1 MTTRIKKSPWAVA
14 LLLSSCLVASC
25 TRKPAETPI
34 PTTQEPTDTR
44 PAVPADP
51 LALYHPYRITAP
63 TDLPHAPEGR
73 SYVVWPYPASE
84 GRTLNYAFDQLKTGD
99 ILVLPER
106 PEPYE
111 IETASGFITNTRR
124 FYDMVRPKGGIVGMG
139 PGVVITLQESAFT
152 APRQTTGGVLETVV
166 YSQEPDAYFANFK
179 VVGRDF
185 GPRNNSIAYS
195 FLKLVGNNSTVERV
209 NFQAAHRGFKNSP
222 PGETGAVVGNRG
234 LSPRVF
240 NCEVNNLDADG
251 VAVGTSPIMWNNQAN
266 IIMQDLYL
274 HHGVAGMPTFWKC
287 NSANVVRVRSEFTG
301 GGSGSSN
308 GSCFNFELNQGT
320 FNLIDCTFLLGY
332 QPNTGLHFSVGSN
345 NGESITVNVVRPR
358 FGVSAGDTND
368 RPFPNPKSFSIQY
381 QESAYSP
388 FSQRDDGFHFSDANG
403 NAIPYKIAKR
413 SGIVGPLYNPVTETN
428 FNEHY

>member
-1 MTTRIKKSPWAVA
+1 MKTRVRKYYWAPA
-14 LLLSSCLVASC
+14 LLLSGYLYAGCSHKGEEA
-25 TRKPAETPI
+25 PA
-34 PTTQEPTDTR
+34 PTTQAA
-44 PAVPADP
+44 AVSQPDSSADP
-51 LALYHPYRITAP
+51 LALYHPYKIAAP
-63 TDLPHAPEGR
+63 TDLPHAPTGR
-73 SYVVWPYPASE
+73 HYVTWPYPVSE
-84 GRTLNYAFDQLKTGD
+84 GRTLNYAFDHLSTGD

-111 IETASGFITNTRR
+111 IETAAGFVTNTRH
-124 FYDMVRPKGGIVGMG
+124 FHDMVRPKGGLVGLG
-139 PGVVITLQESAFT
+139 PGVVITLQASAFT
-152 APRQTTGGVLETVV
+152 APRQTSGGVLETVV

-234 LSPRVF
+234 ESPRVF
-240 NCEVNNLDADG
+240 NCEVSNLDADG
-251 VAVGTSPIMWNNQAN
+251 VAVGTSPVMWNNQAN
-266 IIMQDLYL
+266 ALMQDLYL

-287 NSANVVRVRSEFTG
+287 TNGTAIRVRSEFTG
-301 GGSGSSN
+301 GGRGSNN
-308 GSCFNFELNQGT
+308 GSCFNFELDQGT

-332 QPNTGLHFSVGSN
+332 KPNTGLHFSVGSN
-345 NGESITVNVVRPR
+345 NGQSITVNVVRPR

-368 RPFPNPKSFSIQY
+368 GPFTKPKAFSIQY
-381 QESAYSP
+381 QESAYAP
-388 FSQRDDGFHFSDANG
+388 FSQRDDGFHFSDAGG

-413 SGIVGPLYNPVTETN
+413 AGIVGPLYNAVKDTT
-428 FNEHY
+428 FNEHL